1 MSALDK
7 KWNGIIEKI
16 RLILERNQALDKEV
30 AHLRASLERM
40 ESQKNQLL
48 REKEALNNQINVLK
62 LAKDVGLSERD
73 RVEVKK
79 QIKHYINEIDDCLAK
94 MSE

>member
-1 MSALDK
+1 MSVLDK

-16 RLILERNQALDKEV
+16 RLILERNQALEKEV
-30 AHLRASLERM
+30 GQLRASLERM
-40 ESQKNQLL
+40 ESHKNQLTK
-48 REKEALNNQINVLK
+48 EKEALNNQINVLK
-62 LAKDVGLSERD
+62 LAKGVGLSERD
-73 RVEVKK
+73 RVEVKR

>member
-1 MSALDK
+1 MSTLDK

-16 RLILERNQALDKEV
+16 RLILERNQSLEKEV
-30 AHLRASLERM
+30 GQLRASLERM
-40 ESQKNQLL
+40 ESHKNQLL

-62 LAKDVGLSERD
+62 LAKGVGLSEQD